1 MKGIIA
7 ASCWTRKSSLFR
19 TNQTANIYRTT
30 IANMSTVMNEGA
42 KMRYKEFTTKFLTV
56 VGLLVEPIK
65 AIAIPNCF
73 LEVYLSIIQTPIA
86 VTSG

>member
-42 KMRYKEFTTKFLTV
+42 KMRYKSVMTKLLTL
-56 VGLLVEPIK
+56 VGLLVEPST
-65 AIAIPNCF
+65 AISKTTSY
-73 LEVYLSIIQTPIA
+73 LEESLSI
-86 VTSG
+86 S